1 MTAGRVAA
9 ADSGWR
15 FDSLGLGYTA
25 QGGRIEVHYPAKEA
39 EGSVQG
45 RYGASFDLGPIPRSY
60 WSDPPNAITRERVA
74 LWREL
79 LDADSG
85 RG

>member
-1 MTAGRVAA
+1 VTAGRVAA

-60 WSDPPNAITRERVA
+60 WSDPPNAITQERVA

-79 LDADSG
+79 LDAGSG

>member
-1 MTAGRVAA
+1 MTAGRIAA

-39 EGSVQG
+39 QGSAHD
-45 RYGASFDLGPIPRSY
+45 RYGASFDLGPIPPSY

-79 LDADSG
+79 LDEGAG
-85 RG
+85 RA